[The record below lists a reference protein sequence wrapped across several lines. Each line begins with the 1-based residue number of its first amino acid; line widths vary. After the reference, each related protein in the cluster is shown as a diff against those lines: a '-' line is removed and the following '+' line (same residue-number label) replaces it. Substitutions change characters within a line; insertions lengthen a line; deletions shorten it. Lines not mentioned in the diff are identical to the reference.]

1 MSVSI
6 SIAWKVTIGDD
17 LILED
22 RVQIQDAVI
31 GPIESLGG
39 SEVLE
44 GGNPVLAEPEGEHV
58 VPPGT
63 GGIFPGLAL
72 FVPA

>member
-6 SIAWKVTIGDD
+6 SIAWKVTIGVD

-22 RVQIQDAVI
+22 RVQIQDALN
-31 GPIESLGG
+31 GSIESLGG
-39 SEVLE
+39 SEVLD
-44 GGNPVLAEPEGEHV
+44 GGNPPLAEGEHV

>member
-6 SIAWKVTIGDD
+6 SIAWKVTIDGD

-22 RVQIQDAVI
+22 RAQIQDAVI
-31 GPIESLGG
+31 GSIESLGG

-44 GGNPVLAEPEGEHV
+44 GRSPPLAEREGEHV
-58 VPPGT
+58 VPAGT
-63 GGIFPGLAL
+63 GVIFPGLAL